1 MPREELSTPIT
12 FPAPRRQSA
21 AEKARDLLHHD
32 RAVPADEGPVPTPY
46 KKITGRVF
54 PDQQKWFQRV
64 PKDYRKR
71 HPRHPKL
78 TNDELIRIAIEYLR
92 DSEDLDA
99 VIARYRT

>member
-1 MPREELSTPIT
+1 VPI
-12 FPAPRRQSA
+12 
-21 AEKARDLLHHD
+21 
-32 RAVPADEGPVPTPY
+32 PY

-64 PKDYRKR
+64 PKEYRKR
-71 HPRHPKL
+71 HPRYPKL
-78 TNDELIRIAIEYLR
+78 TNDELMRIAIEYLR

>member
-1 MPREELSTPIT
+1 MTYSPKT
-12 FPAPRRQSA
+12 APRRPTRGRCPHRI
-21 AEKARDLLHHD
+21 KKLRD
-32 RAVPADEGPVPTPY
+32 
-46 KKITGRVF
+46 RVF

-99 VIARYRT
+99 VISRYRT

>member
-12 FPAPRRQSA
+12 FPPRA
-21 AEKARDLLHHD
+21 GKAR
-32 RAVPADEGPVPTPY
+32 RKRRVTYCTRTVPRQPMKGRCLRRI
-46 KKITGRVF
+46 KKSPERVF

-78 TNDELIRIAIEYLR
+78 TNDELMRICDRVPPGE
-92 DSEDLDA
+92 
-99 VIARYRT
+99 